1 MKYSIVFCTIFLSIV
16 LVFNSFVQQNDFPE
30 LMGPYLGQKPPGMTP
45 EIFAPGIVSTSE
57 ALEYGIA
64 FAPDGKEFYFN
75 RSGIGVMVC
84 TWNNTGWT
92 APTKAPFL
100 EKCKGGQV
108 HIMYDGKRLLMNR
121 NPRVHDLREG
131 ETGGIWA
138 LQKTKDGWDNPVFLI
153 AEGMRATSTLDG
165 SIYTTDISGFRKEGK
180 DQGIIAKYIY
190 SDSGY
195 QRAADPDG
203 GVNTENPEAH
213 PFIAPDESYIIFDST
228 RPEGKGRSDLYICYK
243 DEKGHWNKAINSE
256 LCTDNSDWC
265 ATVSPDGKYL
275 FFTRN
280 NTGNG
285 DIYWVD
291 VKIIDQFK
299 PKIDQVKYRWI
310 NLD

>member
-1 MKYSIVFCTIFLSIV
+1 MKKTLIYLLLVTASVV
-16 LVFNSFVQQNDFPE
+16 LAAQTDSKK
-30 LMGPYLGQKPPGMTP
+30 LTGPYLGQKPPGMTP
-45 EIFAPGIVSTSE
+45 EIFAPGIVSSPD
-57 ALEYGIA
+57 ALEFCIA
-64 FAPDGKEFYFN
+64 FAPDGKEFYFS
-75 RSGIGVMVC
+75 RRGVGVMVC
-84 TWNNTGWT
+84 TWKDTGWT
-92 APTKAPFL
+92 APIKAPFL
-100 EKCKGGQV
+100 KKYKGGAV
-108 HIMYDGKRLLMNR
+108 HIMYGGKRLLMNR
-121 NPRVHDLREG
+121 FPGVHDLKEG

-138 LQKTKDGWDNPVFLI
+138 LQKTENGWNNPVFLI

-165 SIYTTDISGFRKEGK
+165 SIFATDVSGRKEGK

-203 GVNTENPEAH
+203 GVNTENSEAH
-213 PFIAPDESYIIFDST
+213 PFIALDESYIIFDST

-243 DEKGHWNKAINSE
+243 DEKGHWSKAINSE

-291 VKIIDQFK
+291 ANIIKELK
-299 PKIDQVKYRWI
+299 PKELK
-310 NLD
+310 N

>member
-1 MKYSIVFCTIFLSIV
+1 MKREATFFGIIILLVVLLSNCTKQSNFPV
-16 LVFNSFVQQNDFPE
+16 LK
-30 LMGPYLGQKPPGMTP
+30 GPYLGQKPPGMMP
-45 EIFAPGIVSTSE
+45 EIFAAGIVSSSE
-57 ALEYGIA
+57 AMERNIA
-64 FAPDGKEFYFN
+64 FAPDGMEFYFN
-75 RSGIGVMVC
+75 RNGVGVMVC
-84 TWNNTGWT
+84 TWSDTGWT
-92 APTKAPFL
+92 APIKAPFL
-100 EKCKGGQV
+100 KKYKGGAV

-121 NPRVHDLREG
+121 YPGVHDLKEG

-138 LQKTKDGWDNPVFLI
+138 LQKTENGWDNPVFFI

-203 GVNTENPEAH
+203 GVNTENSEAH

-228 RPEGKGRSDLYICYK
+228 RPEGKGRGDLYICYK
-243 DEKGHWNKAINSE
+243 DEKGHWSKAINIE
-256 LCTDNSDWC
+256 LLNTDNSDWC

-291 VKIIDQFK
+291 AKVIEDLKANELK
-299 PKIDQVKYRWI
+299 
-310 NLD
+310 